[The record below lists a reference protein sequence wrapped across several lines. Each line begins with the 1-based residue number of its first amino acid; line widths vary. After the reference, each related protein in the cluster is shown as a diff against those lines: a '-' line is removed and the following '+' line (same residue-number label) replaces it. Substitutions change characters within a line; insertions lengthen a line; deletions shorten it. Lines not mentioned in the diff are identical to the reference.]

1 MREVEHAADTGARDK
16 RGMFEGAQ
24 PEQRD
29 GTVSPSGD
37 GGPSH
42 GSGLRSLLLRIW
54 GAARRYSLPIVTVV
68 LLMASLGLWLFG
80 RGDLAEWT
88 LAAIVLAG
96 GIPLLWDT
104 IRQLIHGEF
113 GVDVLALLAIGGSF
127 ILGQYL
133 AGAIIV
139 LMLSGG
145 EALEAFALRRAKRSL
160 TGLAERAPRIA
171 HVQKGDEV
179 VTVPADAIE
188 VGTEVIVKPG
198 EIIPVDGVVT
208 EGESSV
214 SEADLTGEPTPAGK
228 VPGALTLSG
237 SVNLDGLLRV
247 QATRR
252 SAESQYAQ
260 IIKLVQEAQE
270 RKAPI
275 HRLADRYA
283 VWFTALAVA
292 IAAVA
297 WIVSKD
303 SLYALAVLVVATPC
317 PLILATPIA
326 IMSGIDRAARMGVI
340 VKSGSTIEELG
351 EVEVAIFDKTGTL
364 TLGLP
369 RLTGIELINVETS
382 TLPQAWPAAVDEA
395 QVLALAAAVEQFSPH
410 ILARAVVDAARER
423 GLPLVIATGV
433 EESPGKGARGLV
445 PVPEA
450 LRGPHGMLVHAAHG
464 QYQGEQHA
472 DGAGVQG
479 EDEGNRTSGSMW
491 GEKVEVAI
499 GNRTFMHR
507 FDITLPEALLE
518 RRMEHTT
525 KGDIAS
531 FIALDGQAVGLLVF
545 ADFPRPDIGTLV
557 PALKASGIKETV
569 LLTGD
574 VETVAKQVGALAGV
588 DRAVAHCLPGDKSSI
603 VQEYE
608 SQERHV
614 LMVGD
619 GVNDAPALATAT
631 VGLAMGA
638 QGLTAAAAA
647 ADAVLL
653 TTDLLHIPNVVRLG
667 RRVMRVAKQG
677 IWVGIG
683 LSIIA
688 MLVAAF
694 GYLPPTAGALL
705 QEGVDVL
712 VILNA
717 LRAGRVKLDET

>member
-1 MREVEHAADTGARDK
+1 MREVESATHAGDTHMRDL
-16 RGMFEGAQ
+16 
-24 PEQRD
+24 
-29 GTVSPSGD
+29 SSGD
-37 GGPSH
+37 LPERGNDIVPQVGDDGPQREQS
-42 GSGLRSLLLRIW
+42 LRSRLRW
-54 GAARRYSLPIVTVV
+54 LWRVTRRYPLPVATIA
-68 LLMASLGLWLFG
+68 LLMVSLGLWLLG

-88 LAAIVLAG
+88 LATIVLAG

-104 IRQLIHGEF
+104 VRQLARREF

-160 TGLAERAPRIA
+160 TGLVERAPRIA

-179 VTVPADAIE
+179 LTVPADEIE

-198 EIIPVDGVVT
+198 EIIPVDGVVSG
-208 EGESSV
+208 GESSV
-214 SEADLTGEPTPAGK
+214 SEADLTGEPTPVRK
-228 VPGALTLSG
+228 VPGTLTLSG

-247 QATRR
+247 QTTRR

-260 IIKLVQEAQE
+260 IVKLVQEAQE

-283 VWFTALAVA
+283 VWFTTLAIA

-297 WIVSKD
+297 WIVSGD
-303 SLYALAVLVVATPC
+303 SLYALSVLVVATPC

-326 IMSGIDRAARMGVI
+326 IMSGIDRAAHMGVI
-340 VKSGSTIEELG
+340 AKSGSTIEELG

-369 RLTGIELINVETS
+369 RLIGIERVPVETS
-382 TLPQAWPAAVDEA
+382 TLHGDRLAGVEDVQI
-395 QVLALAAAVEQFSPH
+395 LALAAAVEQFSAH

-423 GLPLVIATGV
+423 RLPLVLATGV
-433 EESPGKGARGLV
+433 EESPGKGVRGFA

-450 LRGPHGMLVHAAHG
+450 LRSRNGVVVHAAQAGHRHEERG
-464 QYQGEQHA
+464 DGVGPQG
-472 DGAGVQG
+472 DG
-479 EDEGNRTSGSMW
+479 EGMRKSGSAW
-491 GEKVEVAI
+491 GEEIEVAI

-507 FDITLPEALLE
+507 LDIPLPDTLLMK
-518 RRMEHTT
+518 RSEHTSR
-525 KGDIAS
+525 GEIAS
-531 FIALDGQAVGLLVF
+531 FIALNRQVVGLLVF
-545 ADFPRPDIGTLV
+545 ADFPRADIGTLV
-557 PALKASGIKETV
+557 PALKSSAIKEAV

-574 VETVAKQVGALAGV
+574 MEMVAQQVGALAGV
-588 DRAVAHCLPGDKSSI
+588 DRTVAQCLPADKSRI

-608 SQERHV
+608 SQGRHV

-653 TTDLLHIPNVVRLG
+653 TTDLLYIPKVVRLG
-667 RRVMRVAKQG
+667 RHVMLVAKQG

-683 LSIIA
+683 LSVIA
-688 MLVAAF
+688 MVVAAF
-694 GYLPPTAGALL
+694 GYLPPTVGALL
-705 QEGVDVL
+705 QEGVDAL

-717 LRAGRVKLDET
+717 LRAGRMKVEER